1 MGKYTTIL
9 FDADGT
15 LFDFDKAET
24 FALSS
29 ALLEL
34 SLPYSEIVL
43 KEYKQ
48 INASLWLLLEQGK
61 TTQSHLRNKRF
72 ELLHERF
79 SMPGDP
85 KQTCDHFI
93 KYLSQAVFFLP
104 GAQQLLKDLH
114 KDYALYLVTN
124 GITQVQKNRFA
135 LSGMSNYFKDMF
147 ISEELR
153 ISKPDK
159 KYFDIVLQK
168 AAITDRSRVLI
179 VGDSLTSDIKGGNNA
194 GLATCWYNPSAKSNT
209 TDSVCDYEIAHL
221 DELPE
226 ILK

>member
-24 FALSS
+24 FALQS

-34 SLPYSEIVL
+34 SLPYSEIIL

-61 TTQSHLRNKRF
+61 TTQGHLRNKRF
-72 ELLHERF
+72 KLLHKHF
-79 SMPGDP
+79 DFAGDP
-85 KQTCDHFI
+85 TKTCDAFI
-93 KYLSQAVFFLP
+93 KHLSQAVFFLP
-104 GAQQLLKDLH
+104 GAQQLLEDLH

-124 GITQVQKNRFA
+124 GITQVQKSRFA
-135 LSGMSNYFKDMF
+135 LSGMSAYFKDMF
-147 ISEELR
+147 ISEELG
-153 ISKPDK
+153 ISKPDR
-159 KYFDIVLQK
+159 KYFDIVFK
-168 AAITDRSRVLI
+168 NAAITDLRRVLI

-209 TDSVCDYEIAHL
+209 TDSVCDYEIAQL
-221 DELPE
+221 DELTK